1 MKRTFIS
8 IVIGVA
14 IAGCAST
21 EVVEGTQNA
30 HDDAREQIAQA
41 ESLANDMTNAPILLP
56 MQEYPYL
63 PKKSLPRGS
72 FKAEL
77 PPILRSLTAVHYS
90 QPGLLTIQ
98 GFARLVAEEFK
109 VSVKVDDTTAP
120 SANSNNVVPEI
131 KVDLSSLP
139 AMPRAELVTTVT
151 RLLGTDWDWQDGT
164 LLIQPAFTRSYPVA
178 SSPAST
184 ESKVRSGKQ
193 STTTAGVSG
202 GTGGGTGGNFSNEL
216 TAGSDSKLDAWK
228 DLESALTRIAGE
240 KNVVPGKSFNMVT
253 VTCPKACHK
262 IVKQFIDNVNHSL
275 NQQVLLMVK
284 EVTVASTQTGESG
297 IDWNLV
303 YRNMLDGNK
312 YRLLLSGPSSLVSDK
327 AGLIQNIF
335 VPTDVNNPSTIDGT
349 SLLVRAM
356 SGASKFVDVKPYSQL
371 VVNNDTTTLTNTD
384 QQSYTQSFTVVPST
398 VLGGAPQYVG
408 NPGYATFGQILQV
421 SPTILP
427 DGNIRMSFS
436 LDDTSGNVNKGT
448 GQGVPDSVLS
458 STVGVNTRFIV
469 KPGST
474 LVLSSFKR
482 IKNRSNNQGLLAGQ
496 KLGSESG
503 SQDVTETVILV
514 TPYIANVGA
523 L

>member
-1 MKRTFIS
+1 MKKTLIS
-8 IVIGVA
+8 LAIGA
-14 IAGCAST
+14 ALMGCAST
-21 EVVEGTQNA
+21 EVVESTQQA
-30 HDDAREQIAQA
+30 HDEAREQVARADAAAGGIA
-41 ESLANDMTNAPILLP
+41 DAPILLP
-56 MQEYPYL
+56 MQEFPYL
-63 PKKSLPRGS
+63 PKKSVARGS

-77 PPILRSLTAVHYS
+77 PPVLRSTTPVHFAQNAHVS
-90 QPGLLTIQ
+90 VQS
-98 GFARLVAEEFK
+98 FARLVAEEFK
-109 VSVKVDDTTAP
+109 VPVKVDDSATA
-120 SANSNNVVPEI
+120 SANANNAANEQF
-131 KVDLSSLP
+131 VDLAALP
-139 AMPRAELVTTVT
+139 AMPRADLLTTVT

-164 LLIQPAFTRSYPVA
+164 LLIQPTFTRSYPVA

-202 GTGGGTGGNFSNEL
+202 GAGGGTGGNFTNEL
-216 TAGSDSKLDAWK
+216 TAGSEHKLDAWK
-228 DLESALTRIAGE
+228 DLEAALTRIAGE
-240 KNVVPGKSFNMVT
+240 KNVVPAKSFNMVT
-253 VTCPKACHK
+253 VTCSKSCHK

-284 EVTVASTQTGESG
+284 EVTVASSQTGESG

-303 YRNMLDGNK
+303 YRNVLDGNK
-312 YRLLLSGPSSLVSDK
+312 YRLMLAGPASLASEK

-335 VPTDVNNPSTIDGT
+335 IPRDTNNPTTIDGS

-384 QQSYTQSFTVVPST
+384 QQSYTQSFTVVPSS

-482 IKNRSNNQGLLAGQ
+482 VKNRSSNQGLFAGQ
-496 KLGSESG
+496 KLGSETG
-503 SQDVTETVILV
+503 STDVTETVILI